1 MSSPTLR
8 YSKKS
13 NLRVRPM
20 AEWQGLMVFAPEQ
33 PNIYLLNQTSGV
45 MLELCDGRPAEELR
59 RDFLELVADRVEPGE
74 AAEIFDE
81 SLRLLEQRGLV
92 DSTTEEIGTA

>member
-20 AEWQGLMVFAPEQ
+20 AEWQGLMVFAPGQ
-33 PNIYLLNQTSGV
+33 SRGSVVIIPSTSV
-45 MLELCDGRPAEELR
+45 QISMRSASSAAPMI
-59 RDFLELVADRVEPGE
+59 
-74 AAEIFDE
+74 AAE
-81 SLRLLEQRGLV
+81 
-92 DSTTEEIGTA
+92 